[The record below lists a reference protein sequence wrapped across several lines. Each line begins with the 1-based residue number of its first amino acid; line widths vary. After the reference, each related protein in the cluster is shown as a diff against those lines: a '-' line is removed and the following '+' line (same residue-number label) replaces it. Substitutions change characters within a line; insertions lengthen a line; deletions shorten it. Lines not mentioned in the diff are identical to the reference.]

1 MGKTTVGT
9 RMNTTKNE
17 LRRRRHNTIQAA
29 VWVIAAALLLVT
41 WLFVDTQIQ
50 NAQKRKIQTAEQS
63 LSNLTRVSQEH
74 AYRTFRSADQVM
86 RFVQA
91 AYLKE
96 GNKLDLLALT
106 KQGVI
111 NAEIFNQVG
120 IIDAKGIY
128 ALANR
133 PITKRLDL
141 SDREHFRVHLEKDT
155 DEMFISKP
163 VVGRATG
170 RWSIQLTRRISQVD
184 GAFAGVVVISID
196 ASYFTDFYKELN
208 LGPEG
213 LNALYGLD
221 GIAKARRVGE
231 KVEFGVDA
239 SSAKFISE
247 WQEKPVGN
255 YRQVSVTD
263 GIERLYFYR
272 KVQQYPLIITAG
284 VDLKQ
289 LFGEMDTEAMALRI
303 QGASI
308 AVLILLLSAGI
319 SYYLVLVNRES
330 TELSRARTEILN
342 HTAKLDAVFD
352 LSPDGFV
359 TFDSNHLV
367 AFTNS
372 AFTAMVGIPTAKLEG
387 MHEHDFVAWLAS
399 LCVDG
404 SALTGLERIRQEAKL
419 NTATAFQ
426 TIELNLPSRRVLKV
440 ELRHSDS
447 EVLSQILYFR
457 DITHESEVEALKS
470 EFLAT
475 AAHELR
481 TPMASIFGF
490 VEVLLSQETEPNVRK
505 EFLEIVYRQSKLMIQ
520 ILNELLDLARI
531 EAQGEKDFVFTRL
544 CLQDVLREVV
554 SSHQSPTNG
563 ETPNLI
569 VPEYPIYVTADAGK
583 LSQALHNVVSNAY
596 KYSPDGGEVELRVD
610 SSDVSGHAASVGI
623 HVSDH
628 GIGMTGEQV
637 EKVFTRFYRADTSG
651 KIPGTGLGM
660 SITKEIVDFHKG
672 SISID
677 SAIGEGTTV
686 SIYLPTGDFT

>member
-1 MGKTTVGT
+1 
-9 RMNTTKNE
+9 MNTTKNE

-29 VWVIAAALLLVT
+29 LWVMAAALLLVT

-50 NAQKRKIQTAEQS
+50 NAQKRKIQSAEQA
-63 LSNLTRVSQEH
+63 LANLTRVSQEH

-96 GNKLDLLALT
+96 GNKLDLLELT
-106 KQGVI
+106 KRGVI
-111 NAEIFNQVG
+111 DAEIFNQVG
-120 IIDAKGIY
+120 IIDANGIY

-133 PITKRLDL
+133 PITSRLDL
-141 SDREHFRVHLEKDT
+141 SDREHFRVHLAKDT

-170 RWSIQLTRRISQVD
+170 RWSIQLTRRISQAN
-184 GAFAGVVVISID
+184 GTFAGVVVISID
-196 ASYFTDFYKELN
+196 ASYFTDFYKDLD
-208 LGPEG
+208 LGVAG
-213 LNALYGLD
+213 LNALYGTD

-231 KVEFGVDA
+231 NVEFGSKA
-239 SSAKFISE
+239 LTAGFLTM
-247 WQEKPVGN
+247 WQSNVAGS
-255 YRQVSVTD
+255 YRQKSVVD
-263 GIERLYFYR
+263 GVERLFFYR

-284 VDLKQ
+284 VDLQQ
-289 LFGEMDTEAMALRI
+289 LFGEIGAEAMALRI

-330 TELSRARTEILN
+330 TALSLARTEILN
-342 HTAKLDAVFD
+342 HTAKLDAVFE

-367 AFTNS
+367 AFTNP
-372 AFTAMVGIPTAKLEG
+372 AFTAMVGISTSKLEG
-387 MHEHDFVAWLAS
+387 MDEHDFVAWLAGLCASGAS
-399 LCVDG
+399 LTSLD
-404 SALTGLERIRQEAKL
+404 SLQEAAKV
-419 NTATAFQ
+419 NPSDAFQ
-426 TIELNLPSRRVLKV
+426 TIELRTPTRRILKV
-440 ELRHSDS
+440 ELRHSKS
-447 EVLSQILYFR
+447 EAVSQILYFR

-481 TPMASIFGF
+481 TPMAGIFGF
-490 VEVLLSQETEPNVRK
+490 VEVLLSHETEPHLQK
-505 EFLEIVYRQSKLMIQ
+505 EFLEIIHRQSKLMIQ

-531 EAQGEKDFVFTRL
+531 EARGGKDFVFRRL

-554 SSHQSPTNG
+554 RSHQSPSTG
-563 ETPNLI
+563 DAPELI
-569 VPEYPIYVTADAGK
+569 VPESEIFVTADAGK
-583 LSQALHNVVSNAY
+583 LQQALNNVVSNAY
-596 KYSPDGGEVELRVD
+596 KYSPNAGAIQIRLE
-610 SSDVSGHAASVGI
+610 SSDARGNKPTVGI
-623 HVSDH
+623 HISDH
-628 GIGMTGEQV
+628 GIGMTDEQV
-637 EKVFTRFYRADTSG
+637 KKVFTRFYRADTSG

-686 SIYLPTGDFT
+686 SIYLQTGDFT